1 MLLVL
6 TVATVVVGLGSVK
19 GRVVRNS
26 GFCLACVTASKPEAS
41 LMSVGSLNAVLKKDI
56 PTGTPNV
63 IPIGTLM
70 FVYPTIAGGDELPTT
85 KGSALINAVEKAG
98 LCLGGTS

>member
-70 FVYPTIAGGDELPTT
+70 FG
-85 KGSALINAVEKAG
+85 
-98 LCLGGTS
+98 